1 VFSPTLIA
9 FLGAATVIVFMVGV
23 WYPRLARERML
34 RRRVGVLTAGRMSLA
49 LDTGGRRRPR
59 LRSTRAWESRNR
71 LGARIDRLIE
81 MAGLELTA
89 SELLIA
95 SGILAS
101 VAALLGAV
109 LGGPLVAALG
119 LLVGAALPTAWIV
132 LKRRRRKGTFA
143 RQLPDTVALLASAVR
158 AGHSLMQGLEQ
169 VAREAAEPTKGAL
182 EQVVREIGLGAS
194 QDEALDR
201 LAARFPSQDLDLM
214 VTSVGVQHQV
224 GGSLAVILDE
234 MADTLRER
242 DRINREID
250 VLTSPQRYSA
260 YVLALLPVFV
270 VGAMFLVS
278 RDYMA
283 PLFEGVMRLVA
294 AGAALMALFGFLI
307 MRRMATIDV

>member
-9 FLGAATVIVFMVGV
+9 FLGAVTVIVFMVGV

-71 LGARIDRLIE
+71 IGARIDRLIE

-95 SGILAS
+95 SGILAT

-169 VAREAAEPTKGAL
+169 VAREAAEPTKSAL

-260 YVLALLPVFV
+260 YVLALFPVFV

-294 AGAALMALFGFLI
+294 AGAALMAFFGFLI